1 MDRAS
6 SLEHRCVATTGVV
19 LSLSNYEALRDLC
32 DELQLLVA
40 LTATSHPIDDEI
52 LPVNLKRAAL
62 AGYLRGVAERIDSAL
77 EEGDCPSGTHAAHL
91 DVAS

>member
-6 SLEHRCVATTGVV
+6 SLEQRTVDTSGIA
-19 LSLSNYEALRDLC
+19 LSLNNYEALRDLC

-62 AGYLRGVAERIDSAL
+62 AGYLRGVAERIENAL
-77 EEGDCPSGTHAAHL
+77 EEGDSSPDAHAARV
-91 DVAS
+91 DVTS

>member
-1 MDRAS
+1 MDCAS
-6 SLEHRCVATTGVV
+6 SLEQGTIDTSGIA

-40 LTATSHPIDDEI
+40 LTATTHPIDDEI

-62 AGYLRGVAERIDSAL
+62 AGYLRGVAERIENAL
-77 EEGDCPSGTHAAHL
+77 EEGGDSLDAHAAHR

>member
-6 SLEHRCVATTGVV
+6 SFEQRPVDTSGIA

-32 DELQLLVA
+32 DELQLLVS
-40 LTATSHPIDDEI
+40 LTATSHPIDDEV

-62 AGYLRGVAERIDSAL
+62 AGYLRGVAERIENAL
-77 EEGDCPSGTHAAHL
+77 EEGDGLSDAPSERLDAA
-91 DVAS
+91 S

>member
-6 SLEHRCVATTGVV
+6 SLEQRTVDTSGIA
-19 LSLSNYEALRDLC
+19 LSLSSYEALRDLC

-40 LTATSHPIDDEI
+40 LTATTHPIDDET

-62 AGYLRGVAERIDSAL
+62 AGYLRGVAERIENAL
-77 EEGDCPSGTHAAHL
+77 EKQ
-91 DVAS
+91 

>member
-6 SLEHRCVATTGVV
+6 SREQRTVDTSGIA

-62 AGYLRGVAERIDSAL
+62 AGYLSGVAERIVNAL
-77 EEGDCPSGTHAAHL
+77 EEGDGSPEAHAAHL
-91 DVAS
+91 GVPS

>member
-1 MDRAS
+1 MDRAP
-6 SLEHRCVATTGVV
+6 SLEQRSVDTFGIA

-40 LTATSHPIDDEI
+40 LTATTHPIDDEI

-62 AGYLRGVAERIDSAL
+62 AGYLRGVAERIENAL
-77 EEGDCPSGTHAAHL
+77 EEGDGLSDAPAARL
-91 DVAS
+91 DAAS